1 MTVEYIRY
9 SVPADQQE
17 AFLRDY
23 AAARAPLLRSPYA
36 LEFEICQCDED
47 PAQFILRILWTSAE
61 DHMEKF
67 RGSEEFRE
75 FFGHIRPYL
84 GMIEEMRHYT
94 PR

>member
-9 SVPADQQE
+9 SVPSAQQE

-23 AAARAPLLRSPYA
+23 AAARVPLLRSPYA
-36 LEFEICQCDED
+36 RDFEISQCDED
-47 PAQFILRILWTSAE
+47 PSQFILRILWTSAE

-67 RGSEEFRE
+67 RGSAEFRE